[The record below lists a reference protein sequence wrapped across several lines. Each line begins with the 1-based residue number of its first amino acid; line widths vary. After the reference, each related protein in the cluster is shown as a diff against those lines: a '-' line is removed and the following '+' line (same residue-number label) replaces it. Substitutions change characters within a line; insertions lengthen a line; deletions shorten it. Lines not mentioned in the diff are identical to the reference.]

1 MSIEMNFSFVK
12 EERRMKKTKTNSV
25 IRILSYIVPHWHLV
39 TASTIA
45 GVVKLSMPLILPQVI
60 GYFTDEL
67 LVSAYISNT
76 DKVNEILK
84 WLVILLGIYILI
96 YIPAAFIRQAGSI
109 EVANRIMN
117 KMRCELF
124 EHLQLMSAEFHN
136 NNRSGSLVTRV
147 NSDVEQVHEFIWGV
161 VTNIWIDGITII
173 IYIVLLCRINVF
185 LTIVAC
191 FALPV
196 SVIATKRIRER
207 ISQNSRK
214 ARKGLSD
221 ISGYMQERMSGFS
234 VVKLFGMEKFEN
246 DKFKEYSDK
255 IYKYNRNTNRFFSLG
270 EAITS
275 SFSEVICS
283 VVVCLSAI
291 LIVKDKMTIG
301 EMIIFE
307 TYIAYFI
314 TPIKRFAELN
324 VTYSKSIAG
333 IERVFDIFDIK
344 PEIHEKENAL
354 IFSGKEDVRIA
365 FQNVNFRYD
374 KTASEYI
381 LKDISFSIEPE
392 EKVALIG
399 SSGCGKSTIINLLAR
414 FYDIDS
420 GKISFGN
427 RDLYDYSMASIYNQM
442 GIVFQETILFSG
454 TIEENV
460 RYGKINA
467 TIQEL
472 ERAAEAAN
480 ATDFIKNFP
489 DGWNTM
495 IGERGTGLSGGQK
508 QRISIARVFLKNPKL
523 LILDEA
529 TSALDSESEAQ
540 VQDALDNLMKKR
552 TTIIIA
558 HRLSTIVNADKI
570 IVMDKGKI
578 VEIGTHEQLLQLN
591 GRYKELYDMQFRN
604 VI

>member
-1 MSIEMNFSFVK
+1 MNFSFVK

-67 LVSAYISNT
+67 LVSTYISNT

-234 VVKLFGMEKFEN
+234 VVKLFGMEKVEN

-291 LIVKDKMTIG
+291 FIVKDKMTIG

-489 DGWNTM
+489 DGWNTV

-591 GRYKELYDMQFRN
+591 SRYKELYDMQFRN

>member
-1 MSIEMNFSFVK
+1 MNFSFVK
-12 EERRMKKTKTNSV
+12 EEKWMKKTKTNSA

-67 LVSAYISNT
+67 LVSTYISNT

-221 ISGYMQERMSGFS
+221 ISGYMQEKMSGFS

-246 DKFKEYSDK
+246 GKFKEYSDK

-344 PEIHEKENAL
+344 PEIYEKENAL

-578 VEIGTHEQLLQLN
+578 VEIGAHEQLLQLN

>member
-1 MSIEMNFSFVK
+1 MKFSFVK
-12 EERRMKKTKTNSV
+12 EERWMRKTKTNSA

-39 TASTIA
+39 MASTIA

-67 LVSAYISNT
+67 LVSTYMSNT
-76 DKVNEILK
+76 EKVNEILK
-84 WLVILLGIYILI
+84 WLIILLGVYVLI

-196 SVIATKRIRER
+196 SVIATKRIRKR

-270 EAITS
+270 EAMTS

-283 VVVCLSAI
+283 VIVCLSAI
-291 LIVKDKMTIG
+291 LIVKDRMTIG

-344 PEIHEKENAL
+344 PEIHEKEDAL
-354 IFSGKEDVRIA
+354 NFSEKESVRIA
-365 FQNVNFRYD
+365 FQNVNFKYD

-392 EKVALIG
+392 EKVALVG

-467 TIQEL
+467 TMQEL
-472 ERAAEAAN
+472 EKAAEAAN
-480 ATDFIKNFP
+480 AIDFIKNFP

-529 TSALDSESEAQ
+529 TSALDSESETQ
-540 VQDALDNLMKKR
+540 VQDALDNLMKRR

-604 VI
+604 VM

>member
-1 MSIEMNFSFVK
+1 MKFSFVK
-12 EERRMKKTKTNSV
+12 EERWMRKTKTNSA

-39 TASTIA
+39 MASTIA

-67 LVSAYISNT
+67 LVSTYMSNT
-76 DKVNEILK
+76 EKVNEILK
-84 WLVILLGIYILI
+84 WLIILLGVYVLI

-136 NNRSGSLVTRV
+136 NNRSGSLVTRI

-196 SVIATKRIRER
+196 SVIATKRIRKR

-270 EAITS
+270 EAMTS

-283 VVVCLSAI
+283 VIVCLSAI
-291 LIVKDKMTIG
+291 LIVKDRMTIG

-333 IERVFDIFDIK
+333 IERVFVIFDIK
-344 PEIHEKENAL
+344 PEIHEKEDAL
-354 IFSGKEDVRIA
+354 NFSEKESVRIA
-365 FQNVNFRYD
+365 FQNVNFKYD

-392 EKVALIG
+392 EKVALVG

-467 TIQEL
+467 TMQEL
-472 ERAAEAAN
+472 EKAAEAAN
-480 ATDFIKNFP
+480 AIDFIKNFP

-529 TSALDSESEAQ
+529 TSALDSESETQ
-540 VQDALDNLMKKR
+540 VQDALDNLMKRR

-604 VI
+604 VM

>member
-1 MSIEMNFSFVK
+1 MNFSFVK

-67 LVSAYISNT
+67 LVSTYISNT

-291 LIVKDKMTIG
+291 FIVKDKMTIG

-489 DGWNTM
+489 DGWNTV

-552 TTIIIA
+552 TTVIIA

-591 GRYKELYDMQFRN
+591 SRYKELYDMQFRN

>member
-1 MSIEMNFSFVK
+1 MHFSFVK

-291 LIVKDKMTIG
+291 FIVKDKMTIG

-365 FQNVNFRYD
+365 FQNVNFRYN

-480 ATDFIKNFP
+480 AADFIKNFP

>member
-1 MSIEMNFSFVK
+1 MSIEMKFSFVK
-12 EERRMKKTKTNSV
+12 EERWMRKTKTNSA

-39 TASTIA
+39 MASTIA

-67 LVSAYISNT
+67 LVSTYISNT
-76 DKVNEILK
+76 DKVNGILK

-270 EAITS
+270 EAMTS

-283 VVVCLSAI
+283 VIVCLSAI
-291 LIVKDKMTIG
+291 LIVKDRMTIG

-467 TIQEL
+467 TMQEL
-472 ERAAEAAN
+472 EKAAEAAN
-480 ATDFIKNFP
+480 AIDFIKNFP

-529 TSALDSESEAQ
+529 TSALDSESETQ
-540 VQDALDNLMKKR
+540 VQDALDNLMKRR

-604 VI
+604 VM

>member
-1 MSIEMNFSFVK
+1 MNFSFVK
-12 EERRMKKTKTNSV
+12 EERRMKKTKTNSI

-67 LVSAYISNT
+67 LVSTYISNT

-196 SVIATKRIRER
+196 SVIATKRIRKR

-234 VVKLFGMEKFEN
+234 VVKLFGMETFEN

-540 VQDALDNLMKKR
+540 VQNALDNLMKKR

>member
-1 MSIEMNFSFVK
+1 MNFSFVK
-12 EERRMKKTKTNSV
+12 EERRMKKTKTNSA

-39 TASTIA
+39 MASTIA

-67 LVSAYISNT
+67 LVSTYISNT

-291 LIVKDKMTIG
+291 FIVKDKMTIG

-578 VEIGTHEQLLQLN
+578 VEIGSHEQLLQLN

>member
-12 EERRMKKTKTNSV
+12 EERRMKKTKTNSI

-67 LVSAYISNT
+67 LVSTYISNT

-173 IYIVLLCRINVF
+173 IYLVLLCRINVF

-291 LIVKDKMTIG
+291 FIVKDKMTIG

-344 PEIHEKENAL
+344 PEIHEKENTL

-540 VQDALDNLMKKR
+540 VQNALDNLMKKR

>member
-1 MSIEMNFSFVK
+1 MNFSFVK

-25 IRILSYIVPHWHLV
+25 MRILSYIVPHWHLV

-67 LVSAYISNT
+67 LVSTYISNT
-76 DKVNEILK
+76 DKVNEILN

-291 LIVKDKMTIG
+291 FIVKDKMTIG

-399 SSGCGKSTIINLLAR
+399 SSGCGKSTIINLFAR

>member
-1 MSIEMNFSFVK
+1 
-12 EERRMKKTKTNSV
+12 MKKTKTNSV
-25 IRILSYIVPHWHLV
+25 IRILSYIVQHWHLV

-67 LVSAYISNT
+67 LVSTYISNT

-234 VVKLFGMEKFEN
+234 VVKLFGMETFEN
-246 DKFKEYSDK
+246 DKFKKYSDK

-291 LIVKDKMTIG
+291 LIVKNKMTIG

-427 RDLYDYSMASIYNQM
+427 RNLYDYSMASIYNQM

-489 DGWNTM
+489 DGWNTV

-540 VQDALDNLMKKR
+540 VQDALDHLMKKR

>member
-1 MSIEMNFSFVK
+1 MIIEMNFSFVK

-67 LVSAYISNT
+67 LVSTYISNT

-221 ISGYMQERMSGFS
+221 ISGYMQEKMSGFS

-578 VEIGTHEQLLQLN
+578 VEIGAHEQLLQLN

>member
-1 MSIEMNFSFVK
+1 MNFSFVK

-67 LVSAYISNT
+67 LVSTYISNT

-84 WLVILLGIYILI
+84 WLIILLGIYILI

-234 VVKLFGMEKFEN
+234 VVKLFGMETFEN

-472 ERAAEAAN
+472 ERAAETAN

-540 VQDALDNLMKKR
+540 VQNALDNLMKKR

-591 GRYKELYDMQFRN
+591 SRYKELYDMQFRN

>member
-1 MSIEMNFSFVK
+1 MNFSFVK
-12 EERRMKKTKTNSV
+12 EERRMKKTKTNSA

-39 TASTIA
+39 MASTIA

-67 LVSAYISNT
+67 LVSTYISNT

>member
-1 MSIEMNFSFVK
+1 
-12 EERRMKKTKTNSV
+12 MKKTKTNSV

-67 LVSAYISNT
+67 LVSTYISNT

-84 WLVILLGIYILI
+84 WLIILLGIYILI

-234 VVKLFGMEKFEN
+234 VVKLFGMETFEN

-472 ERAAEAAN
+472 ERAAETAN

-540 VQDALDNLMKKR
+540 VQNALDNLMKKR

>member
-1 MSIEMNFSFVK
+1 MNFSFVK
-12 EERRMKKTKTNSV
+12 EERWMKKTKTNSAM
-25 IRILSYIVPHWHLV
+25 RILSYIVPHWHLV
-39 TASTIA
+39 MASTIA

-67 LVSAYISNT
+67 LVSTYMSNI

-84 WLVILLGIYILI
+84 RLVILLGIYILI

-147 NSDVEQVHEFIWGV
+147 NSDVEQIHEFIWGV

-221 ISGYMQERMSGFS
+221 LSGYMQERMSGFS

-270 EAITS
+270 EAMTS

-283 VVVCLSAI
+283 VIVCLSAI

-344 PEIHEKENAL
+344 PEIYEKENAL

-381 LKDISFSIEPE
+381 LKDISFSIESE
-392 EKVALIG
+392 EKVALVG

-529 TSALDSESEAQ
+529 TSALDSESETQ

-578 VEIGTHEQLLQLN
+578 IEIGTHEQLLQLN

>member
-1 MSIEMNFSFVK
+1 MNFSFVK
-12 EERRMKKTKTNSV
+12 EERRMKKTKTNSA

-67 LVSAYISNT
+67 LVSTYISNT

-84 WLVILLGIYILI
+84 WLIILLGIYILI

-196 SVIATKRIRER
+196 SVIATKRIRKR

-234 VVKLFGMEKFEN
+234 VVKLFGMETFEN

-472 ERAAEAAN
+472 ERAAETAN
-480 ATDFIKNFP
+480 ATDFIKNLP

>member
-1 MSIEMNFSFVK
+1 
-12 EERRMKKTKTNSV
+12 MKKTKTNSV

-67 LVSAYISNT
+67 LVSTYISNT

-234 VVKLFGMEKFEN
+234 VVKLFGMETFEN
-246 DKFKEYSDK
+246 DKFKKYSDK

-291 LIVKDKMTIG
+291 LIVKNKMTIG

-489 DGWNTM
+489 DGWNTV

-552 TTIIIA
+552 TTVIIA

-578 VEIGTHEQLLQLN
+578 VEIGTHEELLQLN

>member
-1 MSIEMNFSFVK
+1 MNFSFVK

-67 LVSAYISNT
+67 LVSTYISNT

-365 FQNVNFRYD
+365 FQNVNFRYN

-529 TSALDSESEAQ
+529 TSALDSKSEAQ

>member
-1 MSIEMNFSFVK
+1 
-12 EERRMKKTKTNSV
+12 MKKTKTNSV

-67 LVSAYISNT
+67 LVSTYISNT

-365 FQNVNFRYD
+365 FQNVNFRYN

-399 SSGCGKSTIINLLAR
+399 PSGCGKSTIINLLAR

>member
-1 MSIEMNFSFVK
+1 MKFSFVK
-12 EERRMKKTKTNSV
+12 EERWMRKTKTNSA

-39 TASTIA
+39 MASTIA

-67 LVSAYISNT
+67 LVSTYMSNT
-76 DKVNEILK
+76 EKVNEILK
-84 WLVILLGIYILI
+84 WLIILLGVYVLI

-136 NNRSGSLVTRV
+136 NNRSGSLVTRI

-270 EAITS
+270 EAMTS

-283 VVVCLSAI
+283 VIVCLSAI
-291 LIVKDKMTIG
+291 LIVKDRMTIG

-344 PEIHEKENAL
+344 PEIHEKEDAL
-354 IFSGKEDVRIA
+354 NFSEKESVRIA
-365 FQNVNFRYD
+365 FQNVNFKYD

-392 EKVALIG
+392 EKVALVG

-467 TIQEL
+467 TMQEL
-472 ERAAEAAN
+472 EKAAEAAN
-480 ATDFIKNFP
+480 AIDFIKNFP

-529 TSALDSESEAQ
+529 TSALDSESETQ
-540 VQDALDNLMKKR
+540 VQDALDNLMKRR

-604 VI
+604 VM

>member
-1 MSIEMNFSFVK
+1 
-12 EERRMKKTKTNSV
+12 MKKTKTNSA

-136 NNRSGSLVTRV
+136 NNRSGSLVTRI

-196 SVIATKRIRER
+196 SVIATKRIRKR

-480 ATDFIKNFP
+480 AADFIKNFP

-578 VEIGTHEQLLQLN
+578 VEIGSHEQLLQLN

>member
-67 LVSAYISNT
+67 LVSTYISNT
-76 DKVNEILK
+76 DKVNGILK

-173 IYIVLLCRINVF
+173 IYIVLLCRINAF

-480 ATDFIKNFP
+480 AADFIKNFP

>member
-1 MSIEMNFSFVK
+1 
-12 EERRMKKTKTNSV
+12 MKKTKTNSV

-67 LVSAYISNT
+67 LVSTYISNT
-76 DKVNEILK
+76 DKVNEILN

-270 EAITS
+270 EAMTS

-283 VVVCLSAI
+283 VIVCLSAI

-442 GIVFQETILFSG
+442 GIVFQDTLLFSG
-454 TIEENV
+454 TIEENI

-578 VEIGTHEQLLQLN
+578 IEIGTHEQLLQLN

>member
-1 MSIEMNFSFVK
+1 MNFSFVK
-12 EERRMKKTKTNSV
+12 EERRMKKTKTNSA

-45 GVVKLSMPLILPQVI
+45 GVVKLAMPLILPQVI

-67 LVSAYISNT
+67 LVSTYISNT

-291 LIVKDKMTIG
+291 FIVKDKMTIG

-365 FQNVNFRYD
+365 FQNVNFRYN

-529 TSALDSESEAQ
+529 TSALDSKSEAQ

>member
-1 MSIEMNFSFVK
+1 MNFSFVK
-12 EERRMKKTKTNSV
+12 EEKWMKKTKTNSA

-480 ATDFIKNFP
+480 AADFIKNFP

>member
-1 MSIEMNFSFVK
+1 MIIEMNFSFVK

-25 IRILSYIVPHWHLV
+25 VRILSYIVPHWHLV

-67 LVSAYISNT
+67 LVSTYISNT

-291 LIVKDKMTIG
+291 FIVKDKMTIG

-344 PEIHEKENAL
+344 PEIYEKENAL

-578 VEIGTHEQLLQLN
+578 VEIGAHEQLLQLN

>member
-1 MSIEMNFSFVK
+1 
-12 EERRMKKTKTNSV
+12 MKKTKTNSV
-25 IRILSYIVPHWHLV
+25 IRILSYIVPHWHLIA
-39 TASTIA
+39 ASTIA
-45 GVVKLSMPLILPQVI
+45 GVVKLAMPLILPQVI

-67 LVSAYISNT
+67 LVSTYISNT

-291 LIVKDKMTIG
+291 FIVKDKMTIG

-354 IFSGKEDVRIA
+354 IFSGKGDVRIA
-365 FQNVNFRYD
+365 FQNVNFRYN

-381 LKDISFSIEPE
+381 LKDISFSIKPE

>member
-1 MSIEMNFSFVK
+1 MNFSFVK

-67 LVSAYISNT
+67 LVSTYISNT

-291 LIVKDKMTIG
+291 FIVKDKMTIG

>member
-1 MSIEMNFSFVK
+1 MNFSFVK

-60 GYFTDEL
+60 GYFMDEL
-67 LVSAYISNT
+67 LVSTYISNT

-365 FQNVNFRYD
+365 FQNVNFRYN

>member
-1 MSIEMNFSFVK
+1 MNFSFVK

-67 LVSAYISNT
+67 LVSTYISNT

-84 WLVILLGIYILI
+84 WLIILLGIYILI

-196 SVIATKRIRER
+196 SVIATKRIRKR

-234 VVKLFGMEKFEN
+234 VVKLFGMETFEN

-472 ERAAEAAN
+472 ERAAETAN
-480 ATDFIKNFP
+480 ATDFIKNLP

-540 VQDALDNLMKKR
+540 VQNALDNLMKKR

>member
-1 MSIEMNFSFVK
+1 
-12 EERRMKKTKTNSV
+12 MKKTKTNSA

-39 TASTIA
+39 MASTIA
-45 GVVKLSMPLILPQVI
+45 GVVKLAMPLILPQVI

-67 LVSAYISNT
+67 LVSAYMSNI
-76 DKVNEILK
+76 DKVNKILK

-196 SVIATKRIRER
+196 SVIATKRIRKR

-270 EAITS
+270 EAMTS

-283 VVVCLSAI
+283 VIVCLSAI

-578 VEIGTHEQLLQLN
+578 IEIGTHEQLLQLN

>member
-1 MSIEMNFSFVK
+1 
-12 EERRMKKTKTNSV
+12 MKKTKTNSV

-67 LVSAYISNT
+67 LVSTYISNT

-246 DKFKEYSDK
+246 DKFKEHSDK

-344 PEIHEKENAL
+344 SEIHEKENAL

-480 ATDFIKNFP
+480 AVDFIKNFP

>member
-1 MSIEMNFSFVK
+1 MKFSFVK
-12 EERRMKKTKTNSV
+12 EERWMRKTKTNSA

-39 TASTIA
+39 MASTIA

-67 LVSAYISNT
+67 LVSTYMSNT
-76 DKVNEILK
+76 EKVNEILK
-84 WLVILLGIYILI
+84 WLIILLGVYVLI

-136 NNRSGSLVTRV
+136 NNRSGSLVTRI

-196 SVIATKRIRER
+196 SVIATKRIRKR

-270 EAITS
+270 EAMTS

-283 VVVCLSAI
+283 VIVCLSAI
-291 LIVKDKMTIG
+291 LIVKDRMTIG

-344 PEIHEKENAL
+344 PEIHEKEDAL
-354 IFSGKEDVRIA
+354 NFSEKESVRIA
-365 FQNVNFRYD
+365 FQNVNFKYD

-392 EKVALIG
+392 EKVALVG

-467 TIQEL
+467 TMQEL
-472 ERAAEAAN
+472 EKAAEAAN
-480 ATDFIKNFP
+480 AIDFIKNFP

-529 TSALDSESEAQ
+529 TSALDSESETQ
-540 VQDALDNLMKKR
+540 VQDALDNLMKRR

-604 VI
+604 VM

>member
-1 MSIEMNFSFVK
+1 
-12 EERRMKKTKTNSV
+12 MKKTKTNSV

-67 LVSAYISNT
+67 LVSTYISNT

-344 PEIHEKENAL
+344 PVIHEKENAL

-442 GIVFQETILFSG
+442 GIVFQETMLFSG

-578 VEIGTHEQLLQLN
+578 VEIGAHEQLLQLN

>member
-1 MSIEMNFSFVK
+1 
-12 EERRMKKTKTNSV
+12 MKKTKTNSV

-67 LVSAYISNT
+67 LVSTYMSNT
-76 DKVNEILK
+76 NKVNEILK

-234 VVKLFGMEKFEN
+234 VVKLFGMETFEN
-246 DKFKEYSDK
+246 DKFKEHSDK

-344 PEIHEKENAL
+344 PEIREKENAL

-480 ATDFIKNFP
+480 AADFIKNFP

-540 VQDALDNLMKKR
+540 VQNALDNLMKKR

>member
-1 MSIEMNFSFVK
+1 MNFSFVK
-12 EERRMKKTKTNSV
+12 EEKWMKKTKTNSA

-67 LVSAYISNT
+67 LVSTYISNT

-221 ISGYMQERMSGFS
+221 ISGYMQEKMSGFS

-578 VEIGTHEQLLQLN
+578 VEIGAHEQLLQLN

>member
-1 MSIEMNFSFVK
+1 
-12 EERRMKKTKTNSV
+12 MKKTKTNSI

-67 LVSAYISNT
+67 LVSTYISNT

-173 IYIVLLCRINVF
+173 IYLVLLCRINVF

-291 LIVKDKMTIG
+291 FIVKDKMTIG

-344 PEIHEKENAL
+344 PEIHEKENTL

-540 VQDALDNLMKKR
+540 VQNALDNLMKKR

>member
-1 MSIEMNFSFVK
+1 
-12 EERRMKKTKTNSV
+12 MKKTKTNSV

-67 LVSAYISNT
+67 LVSTYISNT

-234 VVKLFGMEKFEN
+234 VVKLFGMEKVEN

-489 DGWNTM
+489 DGWNTV

-540 VQDALDNLMKKR
+540 VQDALDKLMKKR